1 MTGEKNNVRP
11 AWQRLTALFASA
23 LMVWG
28 LVPTKALAEAAAIA
42 AATDAAQDV
51 AATER
56 PAADA
61 AGTSQA
67 TTPSASQ
74 GESRADE
81 GKAPSAE
88 SAGDKT
94 AATTVSTA
102 PSAADTATTTNAA
115 APDAAK
121 ASARSARSY
130 VTIEQLSV
138 VNDRDQDLALSS
150 AAQPKVGDTVKAY
163 GTYWDDDEWD
173 DVEISSSDY
182 ASISYQWYVGT
193 SAATT
198 DTDSAYA
205 SFSPIEGATSRTL
218 KLTEAQAG
226 KYIGLK
232 ITYNGG
238 KTMWSWRSS
247 RLTVKG
253 AQVTP
258 ADPDSQTLAAAVD
271 ALKNDTGTSYSGWYP
286 KLDYTVAGLNVTTM
300 LSDRL
305 STLSGRKA
313 EWAGFKDIKVSLK
326 GVKTGAAADPKQVG
340 GVDASGNVTF
350 FFLSPAEKTVYTDY
364 SVLQQV
370 TPTYTLTLGGKS
382 VEFTPARSS
391 AIGWDTP
398 RVQSYLNE
406 QLGAMSVDATLADG
420 VVAAETA
427 SAELPSELRVGG
439 KKVADLEWASSD
451 SSAAKVT
458 RALDYTTYEYKTTV
472 AYAHG
477 NAAKSVT
484 LTCTASF
491 AGASGLPS
499 VSVKKSWGTTVAPKS
514 AEQIAAQKKVLSDAL
529 DKIVLKD
536 FTDSETNWNKKRDV
550 DASNLTVDFV
560 VPRARVIGA
569 PGDAKLS
576 YSLVGGTCV
585 KLNGYHGIITRDIVG
600 ASNTAT
606 IRATLTQDGLSVTRD
621 IAVTVAP
628 ISDAEIDEAVSF
640 MERVKADYGRA
651 LLGSNASSREVTGD
665 LKPFSEALP
674 NATDPTKIDYSLK
687 TTLTGVVA
695 DELPGYDAMAG
706 TNWRTFKSS
715 DPATIADETLHVTR
729 PEADKYVTL
738 TSNLTY
744 KKYESLAQAHPDDA
758 RLQKLVNQRVTAA
771 YRVVGTSTHDD
782 PTFKVDCKV
791 VGTDAYGNA
800 QVWATGSFDATDKNT
815 AADVTADALASAG
828 LTCKSSVTEYGYY
841 LESIT
846 STDGRTLGYDATTGK
861 FWQLFVN
868 GKASD
873 VAADAVSLQPGDE
886 VTWFFSAWGQTPG
899 DADKA
904 NVTATANVVGPDTE
918 GRDSS
923 WVGKT
928 EVNVPAGTTAAQL
941 TKSLLEKNGM
951 TCDDGMWTIK
961 AQAGSTLP
969 NGSAEL
975 GMKQVGSD
983 WVYWV
988 FFVNGKPCDEMASTY
1003 VVKPGD
1009 QITWYYGT
1017 YGAELPKNDVGCDP
1031 GATRP
1036 DWVAQWPGFR
1046 KGGTGAVTEAAT
1058 PIDAAK
1064 LAWAHKTKVPTDW
1077 SKYTSD
1083 PIVVNGNVYV
1093 AVGDELVMLD
1103 AATGAT
1109 KATAR
1114 MATSIDSLARMAY
1127 ADGIIVVPL
1136 HGGRLQAFTADT
1148 LTCVWATDELSP
1160 IGGASQQSLSTP
1172 TIADGHV
1179 YLGTTSAAGNPETG
1193 VGDSGWLCCVSLAN
1207 GAVLWSRC
1215 NQDAG
1220 YYWAGAARVGSYLV
1234 ASDFSG
1240 KLVAHDAASG
1250 EVASSVSLG
1259 ASCRSTVVAGDDGSV
1274 YAVSTDGVLH
1284 KVSVAADG
1292 TLAEAGSVGFAATST
1307 STPTIVGGKAYIGG
1321 STGAKGGYKGVLA
1334 VVDLADMRL
1343 VSQVTATADGAAL
1356 PADVKSCPLVSTQGG
1371 TTRVYF
1377 TCNNTPGGLLAWVEG
1392 RDTAHTLFSPEP
1404 GSEQA
1409 NYCMSN
1415 VVSGE
1420 DGSLYYV
1427 NDSGYLFKLVADD
1440 TEKPAEPDKPT
1451 TSDKPEAPTTPA
1463 KPADP
1468 AKPNGAGQATTSI
1481 KLHSGTS
1488 IKLVS
1493 NVNAADA
1500 KDGKAAEKDSRKG
1513 GAPEAEATAGS
1524 ADEAVAAAAEKT
1536 LEKTGAKMPWWPF
1549 VGMGVGLVL
1558 LVLVL
1563 RRRREG
1569 GKE

>member
-11 AWQRLTALFASA
+11 TWQRLTALFASA

-28 LVPTKALAEAAAIA
+28 LVPTQAMAEAVAMAT
-42 AATDAAQDV
+42 ATDAAQDV

-56 PAADA
+56 PTADA
-61 AGTSQA
+61 ADTSQA

-74 GESRADE
+74 DESRADE

-88 SAGDKT
+88 IVGEKTVATTPTTAG
-94 AATTVSTA
+94 AATTA
-102 PSAADTATTTNAA
+102 KAA
-115 APDAAK
+115 ASDAAK
-121 ASARSARSY
+121 APKRAARSY

-138 VNDRDQDLALSS
+138 VNDHDQDLALSS

-173 DVEISSSDY
+173 DVEISPSDY
-182 ASISYQWYVGT
+182 ASISYQWYAGT

-218 KLTEAQAG
+218 KLTAAQAG

-258 ADPDSQTLAAAVD
+258 TDPNSQTLAAAVD
-271 ALKNDTGTSYSGWYP
+271 ALKNDTGVSYSGWYP
-286 KLDYTVAGLNVTTM
+286 KLDYTATGLNVTTM

-305 STLSGRKA
+305 SVLSGRKA

-326 GVKTGAAADPKQVG
+326 GVKTGAAADPRQVG

-370 TPTYTLTLGGKS
+370 TPTYTLTLGDKS
-382 VEFTPARSS
+382 VEFTPGRSS

-398 RVQSYLNE
+398 RVQSYLSG
-406 QLGAMSVDATLADG
+406 QLEAMSVDSTLADG

-427 SAELPSELRVGG
+427 SAELPGELRVGG
-439 KKVADLEWASSD
+439 KKVADLEWTSSD
-451 SSAAKVT
+451 TSVAKVT

-472 AYAHG
+472 AYTHG
-477 NAAKSVT
+477 NTAKNVT

-499 VSVKKSWGTTVAPKS
+499 VSVKKNWGTTVAPKS
-514 AEQIAAQKKVLSDAL
+514 AEQIAAQKKAMDDAL

-550 DASNLTVDFV
+550 DADNLTVDFV

-576 YSLVGGTCV
+576 YSLVDGTCV
-585 KLNGYHGIITRDIVG
+585 KLNGYHGIITRDIEGV
-600 ASNTAT
+600 SNTAT
-606 IRATLTQDGLSVTRD
+606 IRATLTQDGLIATRD

-651 LLGSNASSREVTGD
+651 LLGANASSREVTGD

-674 NATDPTKIDYSLK
+674 NATDPTKIEYSLK

-706 TNWRTFKSS
+706 TNWRTFRSS

-729 PEADKYVTL
+729 PEADKYVTV

-758 RLQKLVNQRVTAA
+758 RLQRLVNQKVTAA

-791 VGTDAYGNA
+791 IGTDAYGNA
-800 QVWATGSFDATDKNT
+800 QVWTTGSFDATDKNT

-828 LTCKSSVTEYGYY
+828 LTCKSSMTEYGYY

-846 STDGRTLGYDATTGK
+846 STDGRTLGYDAATGR
-861 FWQLFVN
+861 FWQLFVD

-873 VAADAVSLQPGDE
+873 AAADAVSLQPGDE

-904 NVTATANVVGPDTE
+904 NVTVTANVIGPDAD
-918 GRDSS
+918 GHDSS

-928 EVNVPAGTTAAQL
+928 EVNVPVGTTAAQL

-988 FFVNGKPCDEMASTY
+988 FFVNGKPCNEMASTY

-1009 QITWYYGT
+1009 RIAWYYGT
-1017 YGAELPKNDVGCDP
+1017 YGADLPKNDVECEP

-1064 LAWAHKTKVPTDW
+1064 LAWTHKTKVPTDW

-1114 MATSIDSLARMAY
+1114 MATSIDSIARMAY

-1160 IGGASQQSLSTP
+1160 IGGASQQSLSTL

-1179 YLGTTSAAGNPETG
+1179 YLGTTNGKGNPETG
-1193 VGDSGWLCCVSLAN
+1193 VGESGWLCCVSLAD

-1234 ASDFSG
+1234 VSDFSG

-1250 EVASSVSLG
+1250 EVVSSVSLG
-1259 ASCRSTVVAGDDGSV
+1259 ASCRSTVVAGGDGFV

-1284 KVSVAADG
+1284 KVGVAADG
-1292 TLAEAGSVGFAATST
+1292 TLAKAGSVSFAATST
-1307 STPTIVGGKAYIGG
+1307 STPTIVGDKAYIGG
-1321 STGAKGGYKGVLA
+1321 STGSKGGHKGVLA
-1334 VVDLADMRL
+1334 VVDLAGMRL
-1343 VSQVTATADGAAL
+1343 VSQVTATADGVAL

-1377 TCNNTPGGLLAWVEG
+1377 TCNNTPGGMFAWVEG

-1409 NYCMSN
+1409 NWCMSN

-1440 TEKPAEPDKPT
+1440 AEKPAEPGKPT
-1451 TSDKPEAPTTPA
+1451 TPDKPETPTTPG
-1463 KPADP
+1463 KPDSSTR
-1468 AKPNGAGQATTSI
+1468 PNGAAQATTSI
-1481 KLHSGTS
+1481 RLHSGVS
-1488 IKLVS
+1488 ISLVS
-1493 NVNAADA
+1493 NVDDKDA
-1500 KDGKAAEKDSRKG
+1500 KAAEKDSR
-1513 GAPEAEATAGS
+1513 AGDGTKS
-1524 ADEAVAAAAEKT
+1524 DADSTGSDRPAGEAVTAAAEKT

-1563 RRRREG
+1563 RRRRESG
-1569 GKE
+1569 EE

>member
-11 AWQRLTALFASA
+11 AWQRLTALFASV

-28 LVPTKALAEAAAIA
+28 LVPTQAMAEAVALAT
-42 AATDAAQDV
+42 ATDAAQDV

-56 PAADA
+56 PTADA
-61 AGTSQA
+61 ADTFQA

-88 SAGDKT
+88 SAADKT
-94 AATTVSTA
+94 AATTA
-102 PSAADTATTTNAA
+102 TATTVLAATTTTTKAA
-115 APDAAK
+115 ATDAAK
-121 ASARSARSY
+121 EPKRAARSY

-138 VNDRDQDLALSS
+138 VNDLDQDLALSS

-182 ASISYQWYVGT
+182 ASISYQWYAGT

-205 SFSPIEGATSRTL
+205 SFSTIEGATSRTL

-253 AQVTP
+253 VQVTP

-286 KLDYTVAGLNVTTM
+286 KLDYTAAGLNVTTM

-326 GVKTGAAADPKQVG
+326 GVKTGAAADTKQVG

-364 SVLQQV
+364 SVLQQA

-391 AIGWDTP
+391 AIGWDIP

-406 QLGAMSVDATLADG
+406 QLGAMSVDATLANG
-420 VVAAETA
+420 IVTAETA

-458 RALDYTTYEYKTTV
+458 RALDYTTYEYKTSV
-472 AYAHG
+472 AYTHS

-550 DASNLTVDFV
+550 DAGNLTVDFV

-569 PGDAKLS
+569 PGDARLS
-576 YSLVGGTCV
+576 YSLVDGTCV
-585 KLNGYHGIITRDIVG
+585 KLNGYHGIITRDIEG

-606 IRATLTQDGLSVTRD
+606 IRATLTQDGFSVTRD

-758 RLQKLVNQRVTAA
+758 RLQKLVNQKVTAA

-815 AADVTADALASAG
+815 AADVTAEALSSAG

-846 STDGRTLGYDATTGK
+846 STDGRTLGYDATTSK

-873 VAADAVSLQPGDE
+873 VAADAVVLQPGDE

-904 NVTATANVVGPDTE
+904 NVTATANVIGPDAE

-923 WVGKT
+923 WVGNT
-928 EVNVPAGTTAAQL
+928 EVNVAAGTTAAQL

-1009 QITWYYGT
+1009 RITWYYGT
-1017 YGAELPKNDVGCDP
+1017 YGADLPKNDVECEP

-1114 MATSIDSLARMAY
+1114 MATSIDSVARMAY

-1207 GAVLWSRC
+1207 GAVLWSRY

-1234 ASDFSG
+1234 VSDFSG
-1240 KLVAHDAASG
+1240 KLVVHDAASG

-1292 TLAEAGSVGFAATST
+1292 TLAEAGSVSFAATST

-1321 STGAKGGYKGVLA
+1321 STGSKGGYKGVLD

-1343 VSQVTATADGAAL
+1343 ISQVTASADGAAL

-1377 TCNNTPGGLLAWVEG
+1377 TCNNTPGGLFAWVEG
-1392 RDTAHTLFSPEP
+1392 CDTAHTLFSPE
-1404 GSEQA
+1404 GEQA

-1440 TEKPAEPDKPT
+1440 AEKPAEPGKPT
-1451 TSDKPEAPTTPA
+1451 TPDKPETPTTPA
-1463 KPADP
+1463 KPS
-1468 AKPNGAGQATTSI
+1468 GAGQATASI
-1481 KLHSGTS
+1481 KLHSGAS

-1493 NVNAADA
+1493 NVNVADA
-1500 KDGKAAEKDSRKG
+1500 KDGKAAEKDSGKG
-1513 GAPEAEATAGS
+1513 AGSEAEVTAGS
-1524 ADEAVAAAAEKT
+1524 VGESSVDEAVTAAAEKT

-1549 VGMGVGLVL
+1549 VGMGAGLVL
-1558 LVLVL
+1558 LFLIL
-1563 RRRREG
+1563 RRRRENG
-1569 GKE
+1569 ED